1 MSKRIGIDL
10 DGTLATKFDNEDYN
24 PGVIGEPVAP
34 MVEQAKRWLAEGHD
48 VVIFTA
54 RVSPS
59 NAESDIVVAK
69 DAICRWCRLVFG
81 RELEITSDKDF
92 RMSELWDDR
101 ARQVVTNTGLP
112 AVPVEGWGASDWTG
126 GMLE

>member
-1 MSKRIGIDL
+1 MSKRIGVDL
-10 DGTLATKFDNEDYN
+10 DGTLATKFDEEYN
-24 PGVIGEPVAP
+24 PGIIGDPVAP
-34 MVEQAKRWLAEGHD
+34 MVEQVKRWLAEGHD
-48 VVIFTA
+48 VVVFTA

-59 NAESDIVVAK
+59 NAESEIKIAR
-69 DAICRWCRLVFG
+69 DAIGRWCRLVFG